1 MIPMSDHAPLGASAH
16 ALLAGIAAYQQVNPL
31 PATVLND
38 ARDVYD
44 VLTAPDRGGYARDN
58 VALLLDGA
66 ATGAALRQALAD
78 LAQRCDAESSALIY
92 LSCHGARIEQGA
104 LAGEYLLPVDADGS
118 SAQMLAASAIS
129 GAEFSAALH
138 AIPARKVVVIFDCC
152 HAGGIGQPK
161 DALAPALKAGLPE
174 RYYEALLAGRGRAIL
189 ASSRSDEYS
198 YTLPGAANSVFTAHL
213 LAGLRGG
220 IAADDGLIRIFDL
233 FEYVQPRVTQT
244 HPRQH
249 PVFKAEVEENFPV
262 ALRLGGQIKAV
273 ARASDG
279 YQYDAYLLYAEKSE
293 RDTRWVA
300 SQLMP
305 QLEAAGLRVAIS
317 ADVLQAG
324 VARVATVQRGMQ
336 QARRTVVVLS
346 EAFLADTM
354 AVFEAILA
362 QTIGIDLENR
372 WRVLPVL
379 IEAIDQS
386 RLPYTLASPMAEP
399 IDLVAPLRPAYGL
412 PRLIRDLQAPP
423 PSILPAG
430 R

>member
-1 MIPMSDHAPLGASAH
+1 MADTAHLPASAH
-16 ALLAGIAAYQQVNPL
+16 ALLAGIAAYQHVNPL

-38 ARDVYD
+38 ARDLYD
-44 VLTAPDRGGYARDN
+44 VLVRPDQGGFAPDN
-58 VALLLDGA
+58 VTLLLDGA
-66 ATGAALRQALAD
+66 ATGFALRQALAR

-92 LSCHGARIEQGA
+92 LSCHGARIAHGP
-104 LAGEYLLPVDADGS
+104 LAGEYLLPVDVDGS
-118 SAQMLAASAIS
+118 SPQALAASAIS

-161 DALAPALKAGLPE
+161 DALVPALQAGLPE
-174 RYYEALLAGRGRAIL
+174 RYYQALLAGRGRVIL

-198 YTLPGAANSVFTAHL
+198 YTLPGAANSVFTTHL
-213 LAGLRGG
+213 LAGLRGD
-220 IAADDGLIRIFDL
+220 IASDDGLIRIFDL
-233 FEYVQPRVTQT
+233 FEYVQPRVSDA

-249 PVFKAEVEENFPV
+249 PVFKAELEENFPV
-262 ALRLGGQIKAV
+262 ALRLGGQVKAI
-273 ARASDG
+273 ARTSDG

-293 RDTRWVA
+293 HDAHWVA
-300 SQLMP
+300 SQLIP

-324 VARVATVQRGMQ
+324 VARVATIQRGMQ

-346 EAFLADTM
+346 NAFLADSK
-354 AVFEAILA
+354 AAFEALLA

-379 IEAIDQS
+379 IEPIDQS
-386 RLPYTLASPMAEP
+386 QLPYTLTSAMAEP
-399 IDLVAPLRPAYGL
+399 IDLVKPLRPAYGI
-412 PRLIRDLQAPP
+412 PRLIRNLQVPP
-423 PSILPAG
+423 PPIVPMG